1 MRQEGILL
9 RATKAMQLIDEEE
22 RLLAMRAALDCCCNC
37 LAYFGDPIACGREAR
52 WHGTHR
58 SSNHGGEGR
67 LPTPWWPPEKER
79 RDFATV
85 KEAPQRRTWSN
96 QGDLTNNLIEAR
108 WAHARRKRRCGGE
121 GAEEGL
127 LLFHSPII
135 APSAPLSGTLIGQMP
150 TFSELGLAP
159 EILRAVEGEGYT
171 EPTPIQAQAIPHVLA
186 GRDLLGAAQ
195 TGTGKT
201 AAFVL
206 PILHLLKPFAT
217 PSPSPARHPVRA
229 LVLTPT
235 RELAVQISE
244 NAAAY
249 GKYLPL
255 RSGVVYGGVPMPPQ
269 QKMLMAGVEILIA
282 TPGRLLDHA
291 GSKTVNLSQVSILV
305 LDEGDRMLDMGFM
318 PDLKRILALIPKKR
332 HTLLFSATFSE
343 PIRALAQDFLINPV
357 TVEVARRNQTND
369 NVRQVIMAVDDRR
382 RRALLSDLLRTRPW
396 EQALVFVNRK
406 VEANRLGD
414 FLHRDGHT
422 VVEIHGDKD
431 QKQRNKALAA
441 FKAGEARVM
450 VATDVAARG
459 LDIEGLPAVINYEL
473 PFDPE
478 DYVHRIGRT
487 GRAGALGE
495 AVSLVAPDEMEKL
508 TLVRKLTKA
517 GLHMEIPLGYEPIL
531 LDFPKDLIAKAQMV
545 RLQRGRR

>member
-1 MRQEGILL
+1 
-9 RATKAMQLIDEEE
+9 
-22 RLLAMRAALDCCCNC
+22 
-37 LAYFGDPIACGREAR
+37 P
-52 WHGTHR
+52 
-58 SSNHGGEGR
+58 
-67 LPTPWWPPEKER
+67 
-79 RDFATV
+79 
-85 KEAPQRRTWSN
+85 
-96 QGDLTNNLIEAR
+96 
-108 WAHARRKRRCGGE
+108 
-121 GAEEGL
+121 
-127 LLFHSPII
+127 
-135 APSAPLSGTLIGQMP
+135 QMP
-150 TFSELGLAP
+150 TFTELNHAP
-159 EILRAVEGEGYT
+159 ELLRAVAAEGYT
-171 EPTPIQAQAIPHVLA
+171 EPPPIQEQAITHVLQ

-206 PILHLLKPFAT
+206 PIMHLLKPFAN

-244 NAAAY
+244 SCTTY
-249 GKYLPL
+249 GKHLPL

-269 QKMLMAGVEILIA
+269 QKMLLAGVEILIA

-305 LDEGDRMLDMGFM
+305 LDEADRMLDMGFM

-332 HTLLFSATFSE
+332 QSLLFSATFSE
-343 PIRALAQDFLINPV
+343 PIRALAHDFLHEPV
-357 TVEVARRNQTND
+357 TVEVARRNQTNE
-369 NVRQVIMAVDDRR
+369 NVQQIIMPVDDRR
-382 RRALLSDLLRTRPW
+382 RRALLSDLLRTRDW
-396 EQALVFVNRK
+396 DQTLVFVNRK

-414 FLHRDGHT
+414 FLHRDGHN

-459 LDIEGLPAVINYEL
+459 LDIEALPAVINYEL

-495 AVSLVAPDEMEKL
+495 AISLVAPDEMEKL

-517 GLHMEIPLGYEPIL
+517 ALSIEIPVGYEPIL
-531 LDFPKDLIAKAQMV
+531 LDFPRDLIAKAQMV

>member
-1 MRQEGILL
+1 MPTFADLNLAPELL
-9 RATKAMQLIDEEE
+9 RAV
-22 RLLAMRAALDCCCNC
+22 AA
-37 LAYFGDPIACGREAR
+37 
-52 WHGTHR
+52 
-58 SSNHGGEGR
+58 
-67 LPTPWWPPEKER
+67 
-79 RDFATV
+79 
-85 KEAPQRRTWSN
+85 
-96 QGDLTNNLIEAR
+96 
-108 WAHARRKRRCGGE
+108 
-121 GAEEGL
+121 
-127 LLFHSPII
+127 
-135 APSAPLSGTLIGQMP
+135 
-150 TFSELGLAP
+150 
-159 EILRAVEGEGYT
+159 EGYT
-171 EPTPIQAQAIPHVLA
+171 EPTPIQQQAIPHVLQ

-206 PILHLLKPFAT
+206 PIMHLLKPFAT

-244 NAAAY
+244 SCTTY

-269 QKMLMAGVEILIA
+269 QKMLLAGVEILIA

-305 LDEGDRMLDMGFM
+305 LDEADRMLDMGFM

-332 HTLLFSATFSE
+332 QGLLFSATFSE
-343 PIRALAQDFLINPV
+343 PIRALAHDFLHDPV
-357 TVEVARRNQTND
+357 TVEVARRNQTAE
-369 NVRQVIMAVDDRR
+369 NVRQVIMPVDDRR
-382 RRALLSDLLRTRPW
+382 RRALLSDLLKTRNW
-396 EQALVFVNRK
+396 DQTLVFVNRK

-414 FLHRDGHT
+414 FLHRDGHN

-459 LDIEGLPAVINYEL
+459 LDIEALPAVINYEL

-495 AVSLVAPDEMEKL
+495 AISFVAPNEMEKL

-517 GLHMEIPLGYEPIL
+517 ALSIEIPVGYEPIL
-531 LDFPKDLIAKAQMV
+531 LDFPRDLIAKAQMV

>member
-1 MRQEGILL
+1 
-9 RATKAMQLIDEEE
+9 
-22 RLLAMRAALDCCCNC
+22 
-37 LAYFGDPIACGREAR
+37 
-52 WHGTHR
+52 
-58 SSNHGGEGR
+58 
-67 LPTPWWPPEKER
+67 
-79 RDFATV
+79 
-85 KEAPQRRTWSN
+85 
-96 QGDLTNNLIEAR
+96 
-108 WAHARRKRRCGGE
+108 
-121 GAEEGL
+121 
-127 LLFHSPII
+127 
-135 APSAPLSGTLIGQMP
+135 MP
-150 TFSELGLAP
+150 DFSELGLAP
-159 EILRAVEGEGYT
+159 ELLRAVADEGYT
-171 EPTPIQAQAIPHVLA
+171 EPTPIQAQAIPYVLQ

-206 PILHLLKPFAT
+206 PILQLLKPMSSS
-217 PSPSPARHPVRA
+217 SPSPARHPVRA

-244 NAAAY
+244 SAATY
-249 GKYLPL
+249 GRHLPL

-269 QKMLMAGVEILIA
+269 QKMLLAGLEILIA

-291 GSKTVNLSQVSILV
+291 NSKTVNLSQVSILV
-305 LDEGDRMLDMGFM
+305 LDEADRMLDMGFM
-318 PDLKRILALIPKKR
+318 PDLKRILAMIPKQR
-332 HTLLFSATFSE
+332 QSLLFSATFSE
-343 PIRALAQDFLINPV
+343 PIRALAQDFLRDPI
-357 TVEVARRNQTND
+357 TVEVARRNQTNE

-382 RRALLSDLLRTRPW
+382 RRQLLSDLLRTKPW

-431 QKQRNKALAA
+431 QKQRNRALAA

-459 LDIEGLPAVINYEL
+459 LDIEALPAVINYEL

-495 AVSLVAPDEMEKL
+495 AVSFVAPDEMDKL
-508 TLVRKLTKA
+508 SLVRKLTKA

-531 LDFPKDLIAKAQMV
+531 LDFPRDLIAKAQMV

>member
-1 MRQEGILL
+1 MPTFADLNLAPELL
-9 RATKAMQLIDEEE
+9 RAV
-22 RLLAMRAALDCCCNC
+22 AA
-37 LAYFGDPIACGREAR
+37 
-52 WHGTHR
+52 
-58 SSNHGGEGR
+58 
-67 LPTPWWPPEKER
+67 
-79 RDFATV
+79 
-85 KEAPQRRTWSN
+85 
-96 QGDLTNNLIEAR
+96 
-108 WAHARRKRRCGGE
+108 
-121 GAEEGL
+121 
-127 LLFHSPII
+127 
-135 APSAPLSGTLIGQMP
+135 
-150 TFSELGLAP
+150 
-159 EILRAVEGEGYT
+159 EGYT
-171 EPTPIQAQAIPHVLA
+171 EPTPIQEQAIPHVLQ

-206 PILHLLKPFAT
+206 PIMQLLKPFAT

-244 NAAAY
+244 SCTTY

-269 QKMLMAGVEILIA
+269 QKMLLAGVEILIA

-291 GSKTVNLSQVSILV
+291 GSKTVNLSQVSILI
-305 LDEGDRMLDMGFM
+305 LDEADRMLDMGFM

-332 HTLLFSATFSE
+332 QSLLFSATFSE
-343 PIRALAQDFLINPV
+343 PIRALAHDFLHDPV
-357 TVEVARRNQTND
+357 TVEVARRNQTAE
-369 NVRQVIMAVDDRR
+369 NVRQVIMPVDDRR
-382 RRALLSDLLRTRPW
+382 RRALLSDLLKTRNW
-396 EQALVFVNRK
+396 DQTLVFVNRK

-414 FLHRDGHT
+414 FLHRDGHN
-422 VVEIHGDKD
+422 VVEIHGDRD

-459 LDIEGLPAVINYEL
+459 LDIEALPAVINYEL

-495 AVSLVAPDEMEKL
+495 AISFVAPNEMEKL

-517 GLHMEIPLGYEPIL
+517 ALSIEIPVGYEPIL
-531 LDFPKDLIAKAQMV
+531 LDFPRDLIAKAQMV

>member
-1 MRQEGILL
+1 MPTFADLNLAPELL
-9 RATKAMQLIDEEE
+9 RAV
-22 RLLAMRAALDCCCNC
+22 AA
-37 LAYFGDPIACGREAR
+37 
-52 WHGTHR
+52 
-58 SSNHGGEGR
+58 
-67 LPTPWWPPEKER
+67 
-79 RDFATV
+79 
-85 KEAPQRRTWSN
+85 
-96 QGDLTNNLIEAR
+96 
-108 WAHARRKRRCGGE
+108 
-121 GAEEGL
+121 
-127 LLFHSPII
+127 
-135 APSAPLSGTLIGQMP
+135 
-150 TFSELGLAP
+150 
-159 EILRAVEGEGYT
+159 EGYT
-171 EPTPIQAQAIPHVLA
+171 EPTPIQEQAIPHVLQ

-206 PILHLLKPFAT
+206 PIMQLLKPFAT

-244 NAAAY
+244 SCTTY

-269 QKMLMAGVEILIA
+269 QKMLLAGVEILIA

-291 GSKTVNLSQVSILV
+291 GSKTVNLSQVSILI
-305 LDEGDRMLDMGFM
+305 LDEADRMLDMGFM

-332 HTLLFSATFSE
+332 QSLLFSATFSE
-343 PIRALAQDFLINPV
+343 PIRALAHDFLHDPV
-357 TVEVARRNQTND
+357 TVEVARRNQTAE
-369 NVRQVIMAVDDRR
+369 NVRQVIMPVDDRR
-382 RRALLSDLLRTRPW
+382 RRALLSDLLKTRNW
-396 EQALVFVNRK
+396 DQTLVFVNRK

-414 FLHRDGHT
+414 FLHRDGHN

-431 QKQRNKALAA
+431 QKQRNRALAA
-441 FKAGEARVM
+441 FKAGETRVM

-459 LDIEGLPAVINYEL
+459 LDIEALPAVINYEL

-495 AVSLVAPDEMEKL
+495 AISFVAPNEMEKL

-517 GLHMEIPLGYEPIL
+517 ALAIEIPVGYEPIL
-531 LDFPKDLIAKAQMV
+531 LDFPRDLIAKAQMV

>member
-1 MRQEGILL
+1 MPTFADLSLAPELL
-9 RATKAMQLIDEEE
+9 RAV
-22 RLLAMRAALDCCCNC
+22 AA
-37 LAYFGDPIACGREAR
+37 
-52 WHGTHR
+52 
-58 SSNHGGEGR
+58 
-67 LPTPWWPPEKER
+67 
-79 RDFATV
+79 
-85 KEAPQRRTWSN
+85 
-96 QGDLTNNLIEAR
+96 
-108 WAHARRKRRCGGE
+108 
-121 GAEEGL
+121 
-127 LLFHSPII
+127 
-135 APSAPLSGTLIGQMP
+135 
-150 TFSELGLAP
+150 
-159 EILRAVEGEGYT
+159 EGYT
-171 EPTPIQAQAIPHVLA
+171 EPTPIQEQAIPHVLQ

-206 PILHLLKPFAT
+206 PIMQLLKPFAT

-244 NAAAY
+244 SCTTY

-269 QKMLMAGVEILIA
+269 QKMLLAGVEILIA

-291 GSKTVNLSQVSILV
+291 GSKTVNLSQVSILI
-305 LDEGDRMLDMGFM
+305 LDEADRMLDMGFM

-332 HTLLFSATFSE
+332 QSLLFSATFSE
-343 PIRALAQDFLINPV
+343 PIRALAHDFLHDPV
-357 TVEVARRNQTND
+357 TVEVARRNQTAE
-369 NVRQVIMAVDDRR
+369 NVRQVIMPVDDRR
-382 RRALLSDLLRTRPW
+382 RRALLSDLLKTRNW
-396 EQALVFVNRK
+396 DQTLVFVNRK

-414 FLHRDGHT
+414 FLHRDGHN

-431 QKQRNKALAA
+431 QKQRNRALAA

-459 LDIEGLPAVINYEL
+459 LDIEALPAVINYEL

-495 AVSLVAPDEMEKL
+495 AISFVAPNEMEKL

-517 GLHMEIPLGYEPIL
+517 ALAIEIPVGYEPIL
-531 LDFPKDLIAKAQMV
+531 LDFPRDLIAKAQMV

>member
-1 MRQEGILL
+1 MPTFADLNLAPELL
-9 RATKAMQLIDEEE
+9 RAV
-22 RLLAMRAALDCCCNC
+22 AA
-37 LAYFGDPIACGREAR
+37 
-52 WHGTHR
+52 
-58 SSNHGGEGR
+58 
-67 LPTPWWPPEKER
+67 
-79 RDFATV
+79 
-85 KEAPQRRTWSN
+85 
-96 QGDLTNNLIEAR
+96 
-108 WAHARRKRRCGGE
+108 
-121 GAEEGL
+121 
-127 LLFHSPII
+127 
-135 APSAPLSGTLIGQMP
+135 
-150 TFSELGLAP
+150 
-159 EILRAVEGEGYT
+159 EGYT
-171 EPTPIQAQAIPHVLA
+171 EPTPIQEQAIPHVLQ

-206 PILHLLKPFAT
+206 PIMQLLKPFAT

-244 NAAAY
+244 SCTTY

-269 QKMLMAGVEILIA
+269 QKMLLAGVEILIA

-291 GSKTVNLSQVSILV
+291 GSKTVNLSQVSILI
-305 LDEGDRMLDMGFM
+305 LDEADRMLDMGFM

-332 HTLLFSATFSE
+332 QSLLFSATFSE
-343 PIRALAQDFLINPV
+343 PIRALAHDFLHDPV
-357 TVEVARRNQTND
+357 TVEVARRNQTAE
-369 NVRQVIMAVDDRR
+369 NVRQVIMPVDDRR
-382 RRALLSDLLRTRPW
+382 RRALLSDLLKTRNW
-396 EQALVFVNRK
+396 DQTLVFVNRK

-414 FLHRDGHT
+414 FLHRDGHN

-459 LDIEGLPAVINYEL
+459 LDIEALPAVINYEL

-495 AVSLVAPDEMEKL
+495 AISFVAPNEMEKL

-517 GLHMEIPLGYEPIL
+517 ALAIEIPVGYEPIL
-531 LDFPKDLIAKAQMV
+531 LDFPRDLIAKAQMV

>member
-1 MRQEGILL
+1 MPTFADLNLAPELL
-9 RATKAMQLIDEEE
+9 RAV
-22 RLLAMRAALDCCCNC
+22 AA
-37 LAYFGDPIACGREAR
+37 
-52 WHGTHR
+52 
-58 SSNHGGEGR
+58 
-67 LPTPWWPPEKER
+67 
-79 RDFATV
+79 
-85 KEAPQRRTWSN
+85 
-96 QGDLTNNLIEAR
+96 
-108 WAHARRKRRCGGE
+108 
-121 GAEEGL
+121 
-127 LLFHSPII
+127 
-135 APSAPLSGTLIGQMP
+135 
-150 TFSELGLAP
+150 
-159 EILRAVEGEGYT
+159 EGYT
-171 EPTPIQAQAIPHVLA
+171 EPTPIQEQAIPHVLQ

-206 PILHLLKPFAT
+206 PIMQLLKPFAT

-244 NAAAY
+244 SCTTY

-269 QKMLMAGVEILIA
+269 QKMLLAGVEILIV

-291 GSKTVNLSQVSILV
+291 GSKTVNLSQVSILI
-305 LDEGDRMLDMGFM
+305 LDEADRMLDMGFM

-332 HTLLFSATFSE
+332 QSLLFSATFSE
-343 PIRALAQDFLINPV
+343 PIRALAHDFLHDPV
-357 TVEVARRNQTND
+357 TVEVARRNQTAE
-369 NVRQVIMAVDDRR
+369 NVRQVIMPVDDRR
-382 RRALLSDLLRTRPW
+382 RRALLSDLLKTRNW
-396 EQALVFVNRK
+396 DQTLVFVNRK

-414 FLHRDGHT
+414 FLHRDGHN

-431 QKQRNKALAA
+431 QKQRNRALAA

-459 LDIEGLPAVINYEL
+459 LDIEALPAVINYEL

-495 AVSLVAPDEMEKL
+495 AISFVAPNEMEKL

-517 GLHMEIPLGYEPIL
+517 ALAIEIPVGYEPIL
-531 LDFPKDLIAKAQMV
+531 LDFPRDLIAKAQMV

>member
-1 MRQEGILL
+1 MPTFADLNLAPELL
-9 RATKAMQLIDEEE
+9 RAV
-22 RLLAMRAALDCCCNC
+22 AA
-37 LAYFGDPIACGREAR
+37 
-52 WHGTHR
+52 
-58 SSNHGGEGR
+58 
-67 LPTPWWPPEKER
+67 
-79 RDFATV
+79 
-85 KEAPQRRTWSN
+85 
-96 QGDLTNNLIEAR
+96 
-108 WAHARRKRRCGGE
+108 
-121 GAEEGL
+121 
-127 LLFHSPII
+127 
-135 APSAPLSGTLIGQMP
+135 
-150 TFSELGLAP
+150 
-159 EILRAVEGEGYT
+159 EGYT
-171 EPTPIQAQAIPHVLA
+171 EPTPIQEQAIPHVLQ

-206 PILHLLKPFAT
+206 PIMQLLKPFAT

-244 NAAAY
+244 SCTTY

-269 QKMLMAGVEILIA
+269 QKMLLAGVEILIA

-291 GSKTVNLSQVSILV
+291 GSKTVNLSQVSILI
-305 LDEGDRMLDMGFM
+305 LDEADRMLDMGFM

-332 HTLLFSATFSE
+332 QSLLFSATFSE
-343 PIRALAQDFLINPV
+343 PIRALAHDFLHDPV
-357 TVEVARRNQTND
+357 TVEVARRNQTAE
-369 NVRQVIMAVDDRR
+369 NVRQVIMPVDDRR
-382 RRALLSDLLRTRPW
+382 RRALLSDLLKTRNW
-396 EQALVFVNRK
+396 DQTLVFVNRK

-414 FLHRDGHT
+414 FLHRDGHN

-431 QKQRNKALAA
+431 QKQRNRALAA

-459 LDIEGLPAVINYEL
+459 LDIEALPAVINYEL

-495 AVSLVAPDEMEKL
+495 AISFVAPNEMEKL

-517 GLHMEIPLGYEPIL
+517 ALAIEIPVGYEPIL
-531 LDFPKDLIAKAQMV
+531 LDFPRDLIAKAQMV

>member
-1 MRQEGILL
+1 MPTFADLNLAPELL
-9 RATKAMQLIDEEE
+9 RAV
-22 RLLAMRAALDCCCNC
+22 AA
-37 LAYFGDPIACGREAR
+37 
-52 WHGTHR
+52 
-58 SSNHGGEGR
+58 
-67 LPTPWWPPEKER
+67 
-79 RDFATV
+79 
-85 KEAPQRRTWSN
+85 
-96 QGDLTNNLIEAR
+96 
-108 WAHARRKRRCGGE
+108 
-121 GAEEGL
+121 
-127 LLFHSPII
+127 
-135 APSAPLSGTLIGQMP
+135 
-150 TFSELGLAP
+150 
-159 EILRAVEGEGYT
+159 EGYT
-171 EPTPIQAQAIPHVLA
+171 EPTPIQEQAIPHVLQ

-206 PILHLLKPFAT
+206 PIMQLLKPFAT

-244 NAAAY
+244 SCTTY
-249 GKYLPL
+249 GKYLSL

-269 QKMLMAGVEILIA
+269 QKMLLAGVEILIA

-291 GSKTVNLSQVSILV
+291 GSKTVNLSQVSILI
-305 LDEGDRMLDMGFM
+305 LDEADRMLDMGFM

-332 HTLLFSATFSE
+332 QSLLFSATFSE
-343 PIRALAQDFLINPV
+343 PIRALAHDFLHDPV
-357 TVEVARRNQTND
+357 TVEVARRNQTAE
-369 NVRQVIMAVDDRR
+369 NVRQVIMPVDDRR
-382 RRALLSDLLRTRPW
+382 RRALLSDLLKTRNW
-396 EQALVFVNRK
+396 DQTLVFVNRK

-414 FLHRDGHT
+414 FLHRDGHN

-459 LDIEGLPAVINYEL
+459 LDIEALPAVINYEL

-495 AVSLVAPDEMEKL
+495 AISFVAPNEMEKL

-517 GLHMEIPLGYEPIL
+517 ALSIEIPVGYEPIL
-531 LDFPKDLIAKAQMV
+531 LDFPRDLIAKAQMV

>member
-1 MRQEGILL
+1 MPTFADLNLAPELL
-9 RATKAMQLIDEEE
+9 RAV
-22 RLLAMRAALDCCCNC
+22 AA
-37 LAYFGDPIACGREAR
+37 
-52 WHGTHR
+52 
-58 SSNHGGEGR
+58 
-67 LPTPWWPPEKER
+67 
-79 RDFATV
+79 
-85 KEAPQRRTWSN
+85 
-96 QGDLTNNLIEAR
+96 
-108 WAHARRKRRCGGE
+108 
-121 GAEEGL
+121 
-127 LLFHSPII
+127 
-135 APSAPLSGTLIGQMP
+135 
-150 TFSELGLAP
+150 
-159 EILRAVEGEGYT
+159 EGYT
-171 EPTPIQAQAIPHVLA
+171 EPTPIQEQAIPHVLQ

-206 PILHLLKPFAT
+206 PIMQLLKPFAT

-244 NAAAY
+244 SCATY

-269 QKMLMAGVEILIA
+269 QKMLLAGVEILIA

-291 GSKTVNLSQVSILV
+291 GSKTVNLSQVSILI
-305 LDEGDRMLDMGFM
+305 LDEADRMLDMGFM

-332 HTLLFSATFSE
+332 QSLLFSATFSE
-343 PIRALAQDFLINPV
+343 PIRALAHDFLHDPV
-357 TVEVARRNQTND
+357 TVEVARRNQTAE
-369 NVRQVIMAVDDRR
+369 NVRQVIMPVDDRR
-382 RRALLSDLLRTRPW
+382 RRALLSDLLKTRNW
-396 EQALVFVNRK
+396 DQTLVFVNRK

-414 FLHRDGHT
+414 FLHRDGHN

-431 QKQRNKALAA
+431 QKQRNRALAA

-459 LDIEGLPAVINYEL
+459 LDIEALPAVINYEL

-495 AVSLVAPDEMEKL
+495 AISFVAPNEMEKL

-517 GLHMEIPLGYEPIL
+517 VLAIEIPVGYEPIL
-531 LDFPKDLIAKAQMV
+531 LDFPRDLIAKAQMV